1 MRRPRMFEFAVLLV
15 IAVCW
20 CSGGGRPGARR
31 HPDHVRPLG
40 GVEYAPSDG
49 EDDWWASAV
58 GRDGSLVVAGTSRA
72 DTEGADIIVACYER
86 DGGRRWLR
94 RVVLAGEQKTRAVAV
109 GRRGDVFVAASRT
122 ASGASDRDILLV
134 RLSPRGK
141 VVWNGVLPA
150 LREARRYPIGL
161 GLDSSGNAYVA
172 GTRGTETR
180 PEDFLLVKFST
191 GRARPS
197 GRRPGTAA
205 GASTGAGRCG

>member
-1 MRRPRMFEFAVLLV
+1 MRGPRMFEFAVLLF
-15 IAVCW
+15 IAVCGVLAAVAQVHAAAPITSVRW
-20 CSGGGRPGARR
+20 AR
-31 HPDHVRPLG
+31 
-40 GVEYAPSDG
+40 EYAPSGG
-49 EDDWWASAV
+49 EDEWRASAV

-141 VVWNGVLPA
+141 VVWKA
-150 LREARRYPIGL
+150 YYRR
-161 GLDSSGNAYVA
+161 
-172 GTRGTETR
+172 
-180 PEDFLLVKFST
+180 
-191 GRARPS
+191 S
-197 GRRPGTAA
+197 GRRGVPHR
-205 GASTGAGRCG
+205 SGAGLLRQRLRGRHSRNGHQA